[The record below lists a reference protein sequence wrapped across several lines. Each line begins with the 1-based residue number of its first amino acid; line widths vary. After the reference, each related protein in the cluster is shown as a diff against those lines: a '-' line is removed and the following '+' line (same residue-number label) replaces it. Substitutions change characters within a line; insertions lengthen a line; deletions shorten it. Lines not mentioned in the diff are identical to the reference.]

1 MGANASRRPVPL
13 SGDGSFLGFIDT
25 ASSEDVDGSCWAE
38 ADAISRKLPEEIDSK
53 LNNMIEV

>member
-1 MGANASRRPVPL
+1 LGANASRRPVPL

-25 ASSEDVDGSCWAE
+25 ASSEDVDVSCSAE
-38 ADAISRKLPEEIDSK
+38 ADSTPKKLPEEIDSK

>member
-13 SGDGSFLGFIDT
+13 SGDGSFPRFSDT
-25 ASSEDVDGSCWAE
+25 ASSEDVDGSCLAE
-38 ADAISRKLPEEIDSK
+38 ADSISKKLPEEIDSK